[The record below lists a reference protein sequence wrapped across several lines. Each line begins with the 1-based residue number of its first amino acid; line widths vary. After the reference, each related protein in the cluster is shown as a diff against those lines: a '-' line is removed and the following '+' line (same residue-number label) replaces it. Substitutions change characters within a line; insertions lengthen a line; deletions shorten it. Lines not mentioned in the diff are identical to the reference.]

1 MESCTNRERVMEK
14 LVMGRDWA
22 AQLQILLR
30 RPTGLDGPGSADEL
44 AVKILR
50 SFTETL
56 SALNSGDVDQIDS
69 GESRQTQTMT
79 ARRGCHQRSRKPS
92 DSRVNV
98 SASMEDGYGWRKYG
112 QKGILNSKFPRSYY
126 RCTHK
131 HDQCCKATKQVQT
144 IQEDPPMYQTTYFGH
159 HTCKHHTL
167 VASQAI
173 SDSHPLQG
181 SHNNLLSFESKSPIS
196 SPKLEKPC
204 KEEAQ
209 ESIVWPNLMPLD
221 VTSGVC
227 TSKLTSSCGLDMDF
241 LVESVDLESCFC
253 FDEMEFL

>member
-79 ARRGCHQRSRKPS
+79 ARRGCHQR
-92 DSRVNV
+92 
-98 SASMEDGYGWRKYG
+98 
-112 QKGILNSKFPRSYY
+112 RSYY